1 MILSCIYYETEPFT
15 WVNPT
20 GPDTKLT
27 AIVFPLPNQVESEEN
42 VKGCFM
48 TLEESDASSMD
59 SLFAYYFPSEIASSF
74 WDFIQE

>member
-1 MILSCIYYETEPFT
+1 
-15 WVNPT
+15 
-20 GPDTKLT
+20 
-27 AIVFPLPNQVESEEN
+27 
-42 VKGCFM
+42 M